1 MAQVQTPRF
10 VIVQQHE
17 VSSRALRWVGAALLL
32 WIVSLAVAWS
42 WSSWRFQP
50 DVVTVNAELVQARDQ
65 LRRWRSEARD
75 LRQREA
81 TLLRSDQISRAA
93 NQRIQQ
99 TLAEREQEIAALRAD
114 AAFYQRLGGSTAVP
128 KGLNVHS
135 ARFAQE
141 DGGSWRYMITLTQ
154 NLNRGVVTIGELRFV
169 IDGVRDGK
177 LTTLTWDE
185 LHQRSGTPAQTYS
198 FRYFQQ
204 MDGSVMLP
212 ADFTP
217 QRVRVSLRGSGAT
230 VNHTLGW
237 ATVAGGD
244 DVARRS
250 AAHPMSLPASRDT

>member
-1 MAQVQTPRF
+1 MAQAQTPRF
-10 VIVQQHE
+10 VIVQQRE
-17 VSSRALRWVGAALLL
+17 VSSRVLGWVGAVLLV
-32 WIVSLAVAWS
+32 WIASLALAWS

-50 DVVTVNAELVQARDQ
+50 DLVTVNAELAQARDQ
-65 LRRWRSEARD
+65 LQRWRSEARD

-81 TLLRSDQISRAA
+81 TLLRSDQISRDA

-154 NLNRGVVTIGELRFV
+154 NLNRGVVTQGEMRLV

-177 LTTLTWDE
+177 LTTLSWDE
-185 LHQRSGTPAQTYS
+185 LHQRRGAPAQTYS

-217 QRVRVSLRGSGAT
+217 QRVRVSLRGRDST

-237 ATVAGGD
+237 ASVLGDD

-250 AAHPMSLPASRDT
+250 AAKPNPSPASRDS

>member
-1 MAQVQTPRF
+1 MLV
-10 VIVQQHE
+10 
-17 VSSRALRWVGAALLL
+17 L
-32 WIVSLAVAWS
+32 WIASLAVAWS
-42 WSSWRFQP
+42 WSSWHFQP

-65 LRRWRSEARD
+65 LQRWRSEARE

-114 AAFYQRLGGSTAVP
+114 AAFYERLGGSTTLP

-141 DGGSWRYMITLTQ
+141 QGGSWRYMITLTQ
-154 NLNRGVVTIGELRFV
+154 NLNRGVVTQGELRLA
-169 IDGVRDGK
+169 IDGVRAGK

-185 LHQRSGTPAQTYS
+185 LHQRDGAPGQGYS

-212 ADFTP
+212 PDFTP
-217 QRVRVSLRGSGAT
+217 QRVRVSLRGRDAT

-237 ATVAGGD
+237 ATVAGD
-244 DVARRS
+244 DEVARRS
-250 AAHPMSLPASRDT
+250 AAQPTPSAVSRDT